1 MGLDISA
8 YRRIE
13 ASSDYACDE
22 QGNFDD
28 WDNFLLVTGA
38 HFPDH
43 IEGLEDGGVY
53 TYGTDS
59 YGFRA
64 GSYSGYNHFRNEL
77 AQMAGFEAA
86 DGRHAEAAWASTE
99 GPFWELINFSDCEG
113 KIGPVVSAKLLKD
126 FQAFD
131 EKARLKDEDFYEV
144 YKDFTRAFTLAA
156 DHGLVDF
163 H

>member
-13 ASSDYACDE
+13 ASSDYARDE
-22 QGNFDD
+22 DGNFED
-28 WDNFLLVTGA
+28 WDNFLIVRGG
-38 HFPDH
+38 HFPAH
-43 IEGLEDGGVY
+43 IAGLEDGGVY
-53 TYGTDS
+53 TYGSDS
-59 YGFRA
+59 YNFRA
-64 GSYSGYNHFRNEL
+64 GSYSGYNDFRNEL
-77 AQMAGFEAA
+77 AHLAGFEAA
-86 DGRHAEAAWASTE
+86 DGRYAETAWASTE

-113 KIGPVVSAKLLKD
+113 QIGPVVSAKLLKD

-131 EKARLKDEDFYEV
+131 EKAKHKDEHFYDL
-144 YKDFTRAFTLAA
+144 YKDFTRAFTLAS